1 MNWQAKW
8 IWHPG
13 EEAPRNFFWAVRK
26 SFALPEEFR
35 QATLHITADS
45 RYSLWVNGRYV
56 GHGPVRAF
64 PHRWRYDTYDITP
77 YVCTGEN
84 VLAVLVHH
92 FGHGTFQYLQ
102 ARGGLLAQVER
113 DGEVIVASDETWK
126 GIEHPAY
133 ERRMPRMSCQTA
145 WAEMYDARR
154 DPGHWTYPGFDDSG
168 WQNAVVVGEV
178 GCEPWKEVLPRDI
191 PFLTQE
197 PVQPVRVM
205 RVQAV
210 RPPRQVWTFDLKPNL
225 IPGDLTANPRGLVG
239 LSATVVE
246 CSQPTRFTV
255 RPAYQSGRALRVDGK
270 EVSWQ
275 EAHEGI
281 PLSAGRHLL
290 VLNVTQPF
298 YHDWF
303 VGLVFDYEQGDMR
316 FSSPLGDDEAYPWVT
331 IGPFVSE
338 QDSGF
343 QSAWQATSAEQIARH
358 PAVKPILPAHTAVA
372 NVFGE
377 TVYARPL
384 STPVR
389 LENIGALVSASVDDA
404 LIYPPADG
412 DVELLID
419 FGKELVGFFELEL
432 SAPEGTVL
440 DLNAFEYM
448 EDGRIQWTYGLHN
461 TFRYVAREGWQMWRS
476 VVRRGFRYATL
487 TIRFPQG
494 ASEPIRLRGLRCYLN
509 TYPYAYQAQFRCSD
523 ALLNDIW
530 EISRHTV
537 RLCSEDTFVDCPSY
551 EQTFWVGDARNES
564 LFSYTSFGD
573 ARLARRCLLLA
584 GESLWRS
591 PLVESQVPSAWED
604 ILTAWSLLWTIA
616 CEEYYRFTGDIEF
629 LKEVY
634 PAVRQQNQNI
644 HERFINGQGLLEI
657 EAWNMLDWAPMD
669 TPRTGVVTHQ
679 NMWLVE
685 AWRRSARMARIL
697 GNDAEADL
705 YLQWAEELKDA
716 INQHLWDEKK
726 QAYIDCVHADGRRSD
741 VISQQTQTVA
751 YLCDIVP
758 DDKRALFE
766 RYLTDVP
773 EGWVRV
779 GSPFMMAFT
788 IEALEKAG
796 DIQRIL
802 HLIRQWWGMMVHAG
816 ATSCWETFPGHLS
829 QEWPTRSHCH
839 AWSAAPAFA
848 LPSYVLGV
856 RPLEPGFARFEVR
869 PYLGDLEW
877 ARGIVPTPRGEV
889 KVSLRREKEKVHLEL
904 SVPEGTEAVVSGR
917 TYGAGMHRIELE

>member
-13 EEAPRNFFWAVRK
+13 ESAPRNFFWAVRK
-26 SFALPEEFR
+26 AFTLPNTF
-35 QATLHITADS
+35 TNVILHLTADS
-45 RYSLWVNGRYV
+45 RYSVWVNGQYV

-64 PHRWRYDTYDITP
+64 THRWRYDTYDISS
-77 YVCTGEN
+77 YVCGGEN
-84 VLAVLVHH
+84 VVAVLVHH
-92 FGHGTFQYLQ
+92 FGHSTFQYLQ
-102 ARGGLLAQVER
+102 ARGGLLAQVECDER
-113 DGEVIVASDETWK
+113 VVIATDETWK
-126 GIEHPAY
+126 GTEHPAY
-133 ERRMPRMSCQTA
+133 ERRMPRMACQQA
-145 WAEMYDARR
+145 WAEAFDARR
-154 DPGHWTYPGFDDSG
+154 DLAYWQLPGYDDSA
-168 WQNAVVVGEV
+168 WQNAVVVGEA
-178 GCEPWKEVLPRDI
+178 GCEPWKELRARDI

-197 PVQPVRVM
+197 PVQPVRLL

-210 RPPRQVWTFDLKPNL
+210 RPPKQVWTFDLKPNL
-225 IPGDLTANPRGLVG
+225 LPGDLTANPRGLVG
-239 LSATVVE
+239 LAVTVVE
-246 CSQPTRFTV
+246 CSQPTTFTIY
-255 RPAYQSGRALRVDGK
+255 PAYQSGRALRIDGQDIT
-270 EVSWQ
+270 WQ
-275 EAHEGI
+275 EAHEGV
-281 PLSAGRHLL
+281 PLTAGEHLL

-303 VGLVFDYEQGDMR
+303 IGLVFDDEAGDMR
-316 FSSPLGDDEAYPWVT
+316 FRSPLGDGYPWVT
-331 IGPFVSE
+331 VGPFTSE
-338 QDSGF
+338 EEPAF
-343 QSAWQATSAEQIARH
+343 QSAWQASSPAQIASH
-358 PAVKPILPAHTAVA
+358 PAVKPIQPAHTASV

-377 TVYARPL
+377 TVYAKPM
-384 STPVR
+384 PAEVHV
-389 LENIGALVSASVDDA
+389 ENPGALLAASLDDTA
-404 LIYPPADG
+404 IHPPKQG

-419 FGKELVGFFELEL
+419 FGKELVGFLEIELC
-432 SAPEGTVL
+432 APEGTVI

-461 TFRYVAREGWQMWRS
+461 TFRYIAREGWQSWRS

-487 TIRFPQG
+487 TVRFPQG
-494 ASEPIRLRGLRCYLN
+494 TSAPVRLRALRCYLN
-509 TYPYAYQAQFRCSD
+509 TYPYAYQAQFQCSD

-537 RLCSEDTFVDCPSY
+537 RLCSEDTFVDCPAY

-564 LFSYTSFGD
+564 LFSYTAFGD

-591 PLVESQVPSAWED
+591 PLVESQVPSGWEN

-616 CEEYYRFTGDIEF
+616 CEEYYRFTGDVAF
-629 LKEVY
+629 LQEVY
-634 PAVRQQNQNI
+634 PSVRQQNQNI

-685 AWRRSARMARIL
+685 AWRRSAKMAQVL
-697 GNDAEADL
+697 GRDAEAQM
-705 YLQWAEELKDA
+705 YLQWAEELKA
-716 INQHLWDEKK
+716 SINQHLWDEER
-726 QAYIDCVHADGRRSD
+726 QAYIDCIHADGRRSA

-758 DDKRALFE
+758 EDKRALFE

-796 DIQRIL
+796 DIGRIL
-802 HLIRQWWGMMVHAG
+802 QLIRRWWGMMVDAG
-816 ATSCWETFPGHLS
+816 ATSCWETFPGYLS

-856 RPLEPGFARFEVR
+856 RPLEPGFTRFEVL
-869 PYLGDLEW
+869 PFLGDLEW
-877 ARGIVPTPRGEV
+877 ARGVVPTPAGEV
-889 KVSLRREKEKVHLEL
+889 KVSLKREGEQMMLDL
-904 SVPEGTEAVVSGR
+904 TVPPRTTAVVGGR
-917 TYGAGMHRIELE
+917 EYGAGMHRIILS

>member
-13 EEAPRNFFWAVRK
+13 ESAPRNFFWAVRK
-26 SFALPEEFR
+26 AFTIPNSFA
-35 QATLHITADS
+35 QVALHITADS
-45 RYSLWVNGRYV
+45 RYSVWVNGQYV

-64 PHRWRYDTYDITP
+64 PHRWRYDTYDISP
-77 YVCTGEN
+77 YVCGGEN
-84 VLAVLVHH
+84 VVAVLVYH
-92 FGHGTFQYLQ
+92 FGHSTFQYLQ
-102 ARGGLLAQVER
+102 ARGGLLAQVEC
-113 DGEVIVASDETWK
+113 DGQIVAATDSTWK

-133 ERRMPRMSCQTA
+133 ERKMPRMACQQA
-145 WAEMYDARR
+145 WAEAFDARR
-154 DPGHWTYPGFDDSG
+154 DLSHWQLAGYDDST
-168 WQNAVVVGEV
+168 WQNASIVGEV
-178 GCEPWKEVLPRDI
+178 GCAPWKELLPRDI

-239 LSATVVE
+239 LAVTVVE
-246 CSQPTRFTV
+246 CPQPTTFTM
-255 RPAYQSGRALRVDGK
+255 RPAYQSGRALRIDGQDI
-270 EVSWQ
+270 SWQ
-275 EAHEGI
+275 KAHEGI
-281 PLSAGRHLL
+281 PLSPGKHLL
-290 VLNVTQPF
+290 VLNVTQSF

-303 VGLVFDYEQGDMR
+303 IGLVFDYETGDLR
-316 FSSPLGDDEAYPWVT
+316 FESPLGDGYPWVT
-331 IGPFVSE
+331 VGPFASE
-338 QDSGF
+338 EDPAF
-343 QSAWQATSAEQIARH
+343 KSAWQATSPAQIAGH
-358 PAVKPILPAHTAVA
+358 PAVKPIQPAHTASV

-377 TVYARPL
+377 TVYAKLVPV
-384 STPVR
+384 PVR
-389 LENIGALVSASVDDA
+389 VEDIGALTSANPNDA
-404 LIYPPADG
+404 VLYPADG
-412 DVELLID
+412 ADVEILVD
-419 FGKELVGFFELEL
+419 FGRELVGFFEMEL
-432 SAPEGTVL
+432 CAPEGTVF

-461 TFRYVAREGWQMWRS
+461 TFRYIAREGWQSWRS

-487 TIRFPQG
+487 TVRFPQG
-494 ASEPIRLRGLRCYLN
+494 ASQPVRLRGLRCYLN
-509 TYPYAYQAQFRCSD
+509 TYPYAYQAQFQSSD
-523 ALLNDIW
+523 ALLNQIW

-537 RLCSEDTFVDCPSY
+537 RLCSEDTFVDCPAY

-564 LFSYTSFGD
+564 LFSYTAFGD

-591 PLVESQVPSAWED
+591 PLVESQVPSGWED
-604 ILTAWSLLWTIA
+604 ILTAWSLLWTVA
-616 CEEYYRFTGDIEF
+616 CEEYYRFTGDMEF

-685 AWRRSARMARIL
+685 AWRRSAKMARVL
-697 GNDAEADL
+697 GNEAEAQM
-705 YLQWAEELKDA
+705 YLQWAEELKQA
-716 INQHLWDEKK
+716 INQHLWDVEK
-726 QAYIDCVHADGRRSD
+726 QAYIDCIHADGRRST

-758 DDKRALFE
+758 EEKRALFE

-773 EGWVRV
+773 EDWVRV

-796 DIQRIL
+796 DVGRIL
-802 HLIRQWWGMMVHAG
+802 ALIRQWWGMMVHAG
-816 ATSCWETFPGHLS
+816 ATSCWETFPG
-829 QEWPTRSHCH
+829 
-839 AWSAAPAFA
+839 
-848 LPSYVLGV
+848 
-856 RPLEPGFARFEVR
+856 
-869 PYLGDLEW
+869 YL
-877 ARGIVPTPRGEV
+877 
-889 KVSLRREKEKVHLEL
+889 
-904 SVPEGTEAVVSGR
+904 
-917 TYGAGMHRIELE
+917 